1 MLLQRQQNRLIAPL
15 NINQDQNQK
24 LSLRKKICSYPKVS
38 SFLVALIGFCIC
50 LGFVMGYYTT
60 VEQEGKNLI

>member
-15 NINQDQNQK
+15 DINQDQNQK
-24 LSLRKKICSYPKVS
+24 LSLRKKICSYPKVL
-38 SFLVALIGFCIC
+38 SFLVALIGFCIS
-50 LGFVMGYYTT
+50 LGFVMGYTT